1 MEMTGE
7 DTRMKWHLMKNYFTV
22 SLMMLH
28 DFQDLLSLFYILQLY
43 TVVHLQIGA
52 KMTIPSKTLLV
63 MTAGPFK

>member
-28 DFQDLLSLFYILQLY
+28 DFQDLLSLFYILQFY
-43 TVVHLQIGA
+43 AVVHLQIGA

-63 MTAGPFK
+63 MTAGPF